1 MGLLRSRAMARFWK
15 DGLRAIRLSL
25 SRRRTT
31 IEEEETEMTST
42 ETTMPDYSIDPAA
55 MSTEAIER
63 DLPSY
68 AAATGQVQL

>member
-1 MGLLRSRAMARFWK
+1 MGLLRSRAMARFWRT
-15 DGLRAIRLSL
+15 DCGRSDCPVAG
-25 SRRRTT
+25 TT
-31 IEEEETEMTST
+31 IEEKETEMTST